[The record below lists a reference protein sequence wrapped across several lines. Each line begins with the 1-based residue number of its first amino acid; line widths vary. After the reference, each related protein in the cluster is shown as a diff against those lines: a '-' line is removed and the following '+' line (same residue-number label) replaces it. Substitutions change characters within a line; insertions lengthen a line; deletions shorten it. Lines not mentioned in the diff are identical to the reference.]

1 MFKSIAQSATIVLAA
16 SVLTVPAFA
25 GSKVAEKLENAKITL
40 QQAID
45 LAEKETGGRA
55 YEAEI
60 EKNSFNVEYEVD
72 VYVVAEGKRF
82 EVSVDAKTGEVLSVR
97 EDR

>member
-1 MFKSIAQSATIVLAA
+1 MIKSIAKTATVVLAVGA
-16 SVLTVPAFA
+16 VSLPAIA

-60 EKNSFNVEYEVD
+60 EKNSFNIEYEVD
-72 VYVVAEGKRF
+72 VFVVAEGKRY
-82 EVSVDAKTGEVLSVR
+82 EVSIDAKTGEVLSVR
-97 EDR
+97 EDK

>member
-1 MFKSIAQSATIVLAA
+1 MFKSIAQTATIILAA
-16 SVLTVPAFA
+16 SAFTLPAFA

-55 YEAEI
+55 YEAEM
-60 EKNSFNVEYEVD
+60 EKNSFNIEYEVD
-72 VYVVAEGKRF
+72 VYVVADNKRF